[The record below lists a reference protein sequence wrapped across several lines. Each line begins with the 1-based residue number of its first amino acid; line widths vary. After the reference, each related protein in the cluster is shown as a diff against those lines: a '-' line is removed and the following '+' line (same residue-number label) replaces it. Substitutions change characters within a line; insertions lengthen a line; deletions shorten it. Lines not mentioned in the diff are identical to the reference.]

1 MFNQSTDPTRRRIL
15 GAGAAILALPSIAR
29 QGVRPAYAAAPSLGS
44 ARPTHYRFQ
53 LGDFEVTTLLD
64 AGAMLGGPW
73 PVVGEDQPANVVHR
87 LMHANLLP
95 ETRFRPGFM
104 PALVNTGKELI
115 LFDTG
120 NGAHGF
126 VPPPDGGWLAGM
138 LGPAGYRPEQIDV
151 VVLTHGHIDH
161 IGGMLHDGRAAFPHA
176 RYVMGAKEFTFWAA
190 TEDRLRAP
198 EGDIEHM
205 SGRLFASH
213 VVPFAERMRLIE
225 PGGEVASGIHAIE
238 AYGHTPGHL
247 AFHIESRGQR
257 LLLWGDCAHHEV
269 ASLARPGWHALFDR
283 DKARG
288 ARTRE
293 RIYAMAAQERI
304 PVIGYHTS
312 FPSVGFV
319 DAQPGG
325 YRWIPV
331 TYQLDVALSGAKADA
346 DRSA

>member
-1 MFNQSTDPTRRRIL
+1 MFDKRTDPTRRRIL
-15 GAGAAILALPSIAR
+15 GAGTAILALPLLAG
-29 QGVRPAYAAAPSLGS
+29 QGLRPVQAAAPSLGS

-64 AGAMLGGPW
+64 AGAMLDGPW
-73 PVVGEDQPANVVHR
+73 PVVGEDQPAEAVQQ

-95 ETRFRPGFM
+95 ETRFQPGFT
-104 PALVNTGKELI
+104 PALVNTGKELV

-126 VPPPDGGWLAGM
+126 VPPPDGGWLARM
-138 LGPAGYRPEQIDV
+138 LGPAGYSPEQVDV

-161 IGGMLHDGRAAFPHA
+161 IGGMLNAGRPAFPNA
-176 RYVMGAKEFTFWAA
+176 RYVMGTKEFEYWAA
-190 TEDRLRAP
+190 TDDRLRAP
-198 EGDIEHM
+198 AGDIEVL
-205 SGRLFASH
+205 SARLFTTH
-213 VVPFAERMRLIE
+213 VAPFADRMRFID
-225 PGGEVASGIHAIE
+225 PGDEVASGIHAIE

-283 DKARG
+283 DKAQG

-319 DAQPGG
+319 DEQPEG
-325 YRWIPV
+325 YRWIPI
-331 TYQLDVALSGAKADA
+331 TYQLDVASAGAKADA
-346 DRSA
+346 NRPA

>member
-1 MFNQSTDPTRRRIL
+1 MFNARPDTTRRRIL
-15 GAGAAILALPSIAR
+15 GASAALLALPAVGSR
-29 QGVRPAYAAAPSLGS
+29 LVGPAQAAAPTLGP

-53 LGDFEVTTLLD
+53 LGGFEITTLLD
-64 AGAMLGGPW
+64 AGAMLDGPW
-73 PVVGEDQPANVVHR
+73 PVVGEDQPAAAVHE

-95 ETRFRPGFM
+95 ETRFQPGFT
-104 PALVNTGKELI
+104 PALVNTGKQLI

-120 NGAHGF
+120 NGADGF
-126 VPPPDGGWLAGM
+126 VPPPEGGWLARM
-138 LGPAGYRPEQIDV
+138 LAPAGYTPEQIDV

-161 IGGMLHDGRAAFPHA
+161 IGGMLHDGRPAFPNA
-176 RYVMGAKEFTFWAA
+176 RYVMGAKEFEFWAA

-198 EGDIEHM
+198 EGDVEHL
-205 SGRLFASH
+205 SGRLFATH
-213 VVPFAERMRLIE
+213 VAPFAEKMRFIK
-225 PGGEVASGIHAIE
+225 PGDEVVPGIHAIE

-247 AFHIESRGQR
+247 AFHIESLGQR

-269 ASLARPGWHALFDR
+269 ASLARPEWHALFDR
-283 DKARG
+283 DKAQG
-288 ARTRE
+288 ARTRK

-319 DAQPGG
+319 APQAGG

-331 TYQLDVALSGAKADA
+331 SYQLDAAKAEA
-346 DRSA
+346 KESAPPTA